1 MRRSVLVALLLTIG
15 IAAPRAQD
23 ALTANQRDTDL
34 IQLAS
39 RYAKFYAPY
48 EWKRDVIG
56 FDLYRLTPWLQR
68 IHHSDDLDF
77 QEALREYVASL
88 GDAHASIVFPS
99 PFTASLGFTVDIYD
113 GKVLIDSVNRSL
125 LPSGQYPFGLGD
137 ELVALD
143 GEPVESLIASFGKYA
158 AAGNERSRDRRAA
171 GLIVARS
178 QQIMPHASQLGGTAI
193 ASIRLSS
200 TGALNTFVIPWV
212 KTGIGVDSQ
221 GPLPAP
227 RRGNGLIFRDPETI
241 GVTAAV
247 QRTRALLHP
256 ADLRVA
262 DNTLPAYMEPILPLL
277 NGSVPWLTDAVLGV
291 GARSPIYAVP
301 AGFVTRLGMQPSHFF
316 FSGVYVSNG
325 VRIGLLRIPTIS
337 PPNTALALQQLDQEI
352 AFFNANTDVLVVDI
366 TRNPGG
372 ILPTAEAFAQRLIPK
387 PFRTIGFEVRAVAN
401 WVTAFADRLTSALR
415 SGAPPDVIQNFRA
428 IFNEVLRAY
437 NEERGRTAPIPLNAI
452 GSLELPSAPGAYAK
466 PLLVLVDEFSVSSA
480 DMLAAILQDNHR
492 GPLLG
497 MRTMGA
503 GGSVVGGNCTAFT
516 ESVCTFTVS
525 LMNRGIM
532 ISTPDYPPTPYIE
545 NVGVRPDIVVDYMT
559 RANLMTRGAPF
570 VEAFTQAAVKLVTK

>member
-1 MRRSVLVALLLTIG
+1 MRQLVLVALLLSIG

-23 ALTANQRDTDL
+23 ALTTNQRDTDL

-68 IHHSDDLDF
+68 IHYSDDLDF
-77 QEALREYVASL
+77 QEALVEYVTSL
-88 GDAHASIVFPS
+88 NDAHASISFPS
-99 PFTASLGFTVDIYD
+99 PFTASLGFRVDIYD
-113 GKVLIDSVNRSL
+113 GKVLIESVDRSR
-125 LPSGQYPFGLGD
+125 LPAGQYPFGMGD

-143 GEPVESLIASFGKYA
+143 GEPVQSLIASLGKYA
-158 AAGNERSRDRRAA
+158 AAGNERSRDRVAA
-171 GLIVARS
+171 GRIVARS
-178 QQIMPHASQLGGTAI
+178 QQIMPHASQLRDTAI

-200 TGALNTFVIPWV
+200 SGALHTFVIPWV
-212 KTGIGVDSQ
+212 KSGIGVDSQ
-221 GPLPAP
+221 GPLPSP

-241 GVTAAV
+241 GATAPA
-247 QRTRALLHP
+247 QRNRALLHS

-262 DNTLPAYMEPILPLL
+262 DNTLPTYMEPILPLL
-277 NGSVPWLTDAVLGV
+277 NGSVPGLTDAVLGV

-301 AGFVTRLGMQPSHFF
+301 AGFVTRLGTQPSHFF

-372 ILPTAEAFAQRLIPK
+372 IISTAEAFAQRLIPRK
-387 PFRTIGFEVRAVAN
+387 FRTVGFEIRAVAN
-401 WVTAFADRLTSALR
+401 WVTAFAERLTSALR
-415 SGAPPDVIQNFRA
+415 SGAPPDVIQNFRDA
-428 IFNEVLRAY
+428 FNEVLRAY
-437 NEERGRTAPIPLNAI
+437 NEERGRSAPLPLNAI
-452 GSLELPSAPGAYAK
+452 GSLELPPAPVAYAK
-466 PLLVLVDEFSVSSA
+466 PLLVLVDEFSISSA

-503 GGSVVGGNCTAFT
+503 GGTIVGFTCTAFT
-516 ESVCTFTVS
+516 ESVCTVTVS
-525 LMNRGIM
+525 LMNRGTVIA
-532 ISTPDYPPTPYIE
+532 TQDYPPAPYIE
-545 NVGVRPDIVVDYMT
+545 NVGVRPDIAVDYMT
-559 RANLMTRGAPF
+559 RANLMTGGAPF
-570 VEAFTQAAVKLVTK
+570 VEAFTQAAVKAATK